1 MFINDN
7 LITKADEKVIK
18 DLYDR
23 LDGQFLDVISDV
35 LLLSYTK
42 EVMQALVKRKNTP
55 KEEFL
60 ELAEK
65 IIPLNFAE
73 SCYQGYLDIYKK
85 RWKYLSFIED
95 QTTGYES
102 IAFYKDEVL
111 IIGIAGSDKSVEDW
125 IDNDARLLIPRGV
138 LVPTQFKIVGSK
150 IKRIINEYKA
160 KHDCNLPKEII
171 ITGNSLGGA
180 VTVVAYSEIY
190 HFALANNIKLSAL
203 TYNSAPLRIE
213 YIEELMLKKCKE
225 YEVDLS
231 DFDTIP
237 FLEGIVNLINE
248 DDLLNNILYI
258 FIKNIENFDHL
269 GKYLII
275 ENKGELKETD
285 LLHYAKEHINV
296 FPIRDLTVSEVQL
309 LEHHAYNMFD
319 GSAQLIKK
327 TIKEKVAERIDE
339 YKEQVVVLDKI
350 RGAMLGTAI
359 ADFYGNGKLEATD
372 ATKLTLAVAK
382 GLIKA
387 PDEPLPAIGDE
398 VIEWQA
404 LDGKYIGRT
413 TKVAI
418 ENALKTGSF
427 PTGAKKAHEV
437 LEGRTAGNCSLKR
450 CLPVPLVYR
459 ELDIVITLSGL
470 QSNMTHFDSKVKEAC
485 QLYSWLVYDLLKGKT
500 KNQALDE
507 VFDSHLY
514 YGQYK
519 NIKLEAVIGSS
530 YVVDCLLN
538 CLILFYN
545 YDNLEDLL
553 AGVDK
558 IDNAREIAS
567 LAGGLIG
574 LVQGL
579 KGISNNLK
587 DELENK
593 IEILNIA
600 GNLFDERM
608 KEH

>member
-1 MFINDN
+1 MLILDKI
-7 LITKADEKVIK
+7 ITKTSDNDIK
-18 DLYDR
+18 NLHDR

-42 EVMQALVKRKNTP
+42 DIMQTLVKKRNTP
-55 KEEFL
+55 KEKFL
-60 ELAEK
+60 NLAEK

-73 SCYQGYLDIYKK
+73 SCFEGYLDIYRKK
-85 RWKYLSFIED
+85 WNYLCFVED
-95 QTTGYES
+95 SSTGYES
-102 IAFYKDEVL
+102 ISFFKDETL

-125 IDNDARLLIPRGV
+125 IDNDARLLIPKGV

-150 IKRIINEYKA
+150 IKRIINEYMT
-160 KHDCNLPKEII
+160 KHDCALPKEII

-180 VTVVAYSEIY
+180 VSVVAYSEIY
-190 HFALANNIKLSAL
+190 HFALKNNIKLSCL
-203 TYNSAPLRIE
+203 TYNSAPLRME
-213 YIEELMLKKCKE
+213 YIEELLGKKCKE
-225 YEVDLS
+225 LDIDLS
-231 DFDTIP
+231 DIDIDP
-237 FLEGIVNLINE
+237 YLDGIINLINE

-258 FIKNIENFDHL
+258 FIKNIENFGHI

-285 LLHYAKEHINV
+285 LLHYAREHINV
-296 FPIRDLTVSEVQL
+296 VPIRELTVSDVQV

-327 TIKEKVAERIDE
+327 TIKDKVAERIDD
-339 YKEQVVVLDKI
+339 YKEQVMILDKI

-359 ADFYGNGKLEATD
+359 ADFYGNGKLETTD
-372 ATKLTLAVAK
+372 ATNLTLAVAK
-382 GLIKA
+382 GLIKS
-387 PDEPLPAIGDE
+387 PDEPLPAIGE
-398 VIEWQA
+398 EIIEWQA
-404 LDGKYIGRT
+404 LDGKYIGRN

-427 PTGAKKAHEV
+427 PTGAKKAHEI

-459 ELDIVITLSGL
+459 DLDIVITLSGL

-485 QLYSWLVYDLLKGKT
+485 QLYSWLIYDLLKGKT
-500 KNQALDE
+500 KEQALDE
-507 VFDSHLY
+507 VFGSHLY

-519 NIKLEAVIGSS
+519 TIDVKAVIGSS

-538 CLILFYN
+538 SLILFYN
-545 YDNLEDLL
+545 YDNFEDFLTS
-553 AGVDK
+553 VDR
-558 IDNAREIAS
+558 IENAREIAS
-567 LAGGLIG
+567 LAGGLLG
-574 LVQGL
+574 LEQGL
-579 KGISNNLK
+579 KGISFNFR
-587 DELENK
+587 DELDDK

>member
-1 MFINDN
+1 MFIYDN
-7 LITKADEKVIK
+7 LITKADENVIK
-18 DLYDR
+18 NLRER
-23 LDGQFLDVISDV
+23 LDGQYLDVISDI

-42 EVMQALVKRKNTP
+42 EVMQELVKKKNTV
-55 KEEFL
+55 KKNFI

-73 SCYQGYLDIYKK
+73 SCYEGYLDIYKK
-85 RWKYLSFIED
+85 KWKYLTFIDD

-138 LVPTQFKIVGSK
+138 LVPTQFKIVGSR
-150 IKRIINEYKA
+150 IKRIINVYKT
-160 KHDCNLPKEII
+160 KNDCNLPKEII

-190 HFALANNIKLSAL
+190 HFAMANNIKLSAL

-213 YIEELMLKKCKE
+213 YIEELIEKKCKE
-225 YEVDLS
+225 YEVPLS
-231 DFDTIP
+231 SFDTVS
-237 FLEGIVNLINE
+237 FLEGIINLINE

-285 LLHYAKEHINV
+285 ILHYAKEHINV
-296 FPIRDLTVSEVQL
+296 LPIRELTVSEVQVI
-309 LEHHAYNMFD
+309 EHHAYNMFD
-319 GSAQLIKK
+319 ESAQLIKK
-327 TIKEKVAERIDE
+327 TIKEKLTEKIEGYR
-339 YKEQVVVLDKI
+339 EQVIVLDKI

-359 ADFYGNGKLEATD
+359 ADFYGNDKLETTD
-372 ATKLTLAVAK
+372 STKLTIAVAK
-382 GLIKA
+382 GLIKS

-398 VIEWQA
+398 IIEWQA

-427 PTGAKKAHEV
+427 PTGAKKAHEIMA
-437 LEGRTAGNCSLKR
+437 GRTAGNCSLKR

-485 QLYSWLVYDLLKGKT
+485 QLYSWLVYNIIVGKSKT
-500 KNQALDE
+500 QALDE
-507 VFDSHLY
+507 VFGSHLY

-519 NIKLEAVIGSS
+519 NVSLKDVVGSS
-530 YVVDCLLN
+530 YVVECLLN
-538 CLILFYN
+538 SLILFHN
-545 YDNLEDLL
+545 FENFEEFIVGI
-553 AGVDK
+553 AK
-558 IDNAREIAS
+558 IDNAREIVS
-567 LAGGLIG
+567 LAGGLLG
-574 LVQGL
+574 LDLGL
-579 KGISNNLK
+579 KGIGNKLR

>member
-1 MFINDN
+1 MLILDKI
-7 LITKADEKVIK
+7 ITKTSDNDIK
-18 DLYDR
+18 NLHDR

-42 EVMQALVKRKNTP
+42 DIMQTLVKKRNTP
-55 KEEFL
+55 KEKFL
-60 ELAEK
+60 NLAEK

-73 SCYQGYLDIYKK
+73 SCFEGYLDIYRKK
-85 RWKYLSFIED
+85 WNYLCFVED
-95 QTTGYES
+95 SSTGYES
-102 IAFYKDEVL
+102 ISFFKDETL

-125 IDNDARLLIPRGV
+125 IDNDARLLIPKGV

-150 IKRIINEYKA
+150 IKRIINEYMT
-160 KHDCNLPKEII
+160 KHDCALPKEII

-180 VTVVAYSEIY
+180 VSVVAYSEIY
-190 HFALANNIKLSAL
+190 HFALKNNIKLSCI
-203 TYNSAPLRIE
+203 TYNSAPLRME
-213 YIEELMLKKCKE
+213 YIEELLGKKCKE
-225 YEVDLS
+225 LDIDLS
-231 DFDTIP
+231 DIDIDP
-237 FLEGIVNLINE
+237 YLDGIINLINE

-258 FIKNIENFDHL
+258 FIKNIENFGHI

-285 LLHYAKEHINV
+285 LLHYAREHINV
-296 FPIRDLTVSEVQL
+296 VPIRELTVSDVQV

-327 TIKEKVAERIDE
+327 TIKDKVAERIDD
-339 YKEQVVVLDKI
+339 YKEQVMILDKI

-359 ADFYGNGKLEATD
+359 ADFYGNGKLETTD
-372 ATKLTLAVAK
+372 ATNLTLAVAK
-382 GLIKA
+382 GLIKS
-387 PDEPLPAIGDE
+387 PDEPLPAIGE
-398 VIEWQA
+398 EIIEWQA
-404 LDGKYIGRT
+404 LDGKYIGRN

-427 PTGAKKAHEV
+427 PTGAKKAHEI

-459 ELDIVITLSGL
+459 DLDIVITLSGL

-485 QLYSWLVYDLLKGKT
+485 QLYSWLIYDLLKGKT
-500 KNQALDE
+500 KEQALDE
-507 VFDSHLY
+507 VFGSHLY

-519 NIKLEAVIGSS
+519 TIDVKAVIGSS

-538 CLILFYN
+538 SLILFYN
-545 YDNLEDLL
+545 YDNFEDFLTS
-553 AGVDK
+553 VDR
-558 IDNAREIAS
+558 IENAREIAS
-567 LAGGLIG
+567 LAGGLLG
-574 LVQGL
+574 LEQGL
-579 KGISNNLK
+579 KGISFNFR
-587 DELENK
+587 DELDDK